1 MIILKKKDYYYNK
14 TFMLQGVIYKK
25 INNDRIYLK
34 YINNLISTK
43 FIEISYDKNK
53 NIKDISMDDI
63 SVPIISSI
71 LFYRHN
77 IDLLYCEIE
86 ELITRTVERYKI

>member
-1 MIILKKKDYYYNK
+1 MIIIKKKDYYYNK
-14 TFMLQGVIYKK
+14 TFILQGVIYKK
-25 INNDRIYLK
+25 LNNKKTYLK

-43 FIEISYDKNK
+43 FIEISYDKDK
-53 NIKDISMDDI
+53 DVKDISMDDI

-77 IDLLYCEIE
+77 LDLLYCEIE
-86 ELITRTVERYKI
+86 ELIIRTKI

>member
-14 TFMLQGVIYKK
+14 TFILQGVIYKK
-25 INNDRIYLK
+25 LNNERTYLR
-34 YINNLISTK
+34 YINKLIDSK
-43 FIEISYDKNK
+43 FIYEISYDKDK
-53 NIKDISMDDI
+53 SVEDISIDNI

-77 IDLLYCEIE
+77 VDLFYCEIE
-86 ELITRTVERYKI
+86 ELIIRTKI